1 MKRRLFL
8 AAALLAATPGI
19 AFSQT
24 KYPERAIRM
33 LVPFA
38 PGGATDVA
46 ARVTASAIAEILGQ
60 PVVVENRAGGG
71 GNVGVSAAATSP
83 ADGYTLMMGTQAL
96 LTQNPYLYADLPKNP
111 QTDLVAVAGV
121 FKTDMILVAS
131 PKLGRKTVQ
140 DIMSLAATKPDGLN
154 YGSAGNGS
162 AAHILMELLKS
173 RTGTQMRHVPYRG
186 TSLAL
191 TDLVAGTLDLMIDSI
206 PSALGADRRR
216 QCDFDRSVRPRAQS
230 AASRCSDHDRG
241 RYQGLQRR
249 GLACIVCPKRNACS
263 HHRNARCRRESRA
276 RQAAGRGA
284 RREGRTRSRLSIILR
299 AREAHRGGSGRL
311 VAGDQ
316 DRRHQAVTRRANL
329 IATENS
335 ERRSA

>member
-1 MKRRLFL
+1 MKRRTFLTAAVL
-8 AAALLAATPGI
+8 AAMPGI

-24 KYPERAIRM
+24 KYPDRAIRM
-33 LVPFA
+33 VVPFA

-46 ARVTASAIAEILGQ
+46 ARVTANAISEILGQ

-71 GNVGVSAAATSP
+71 GNIGVGAVATSP

-131 PKLGRKTVQ
+131 PKLGKKTPQ
-140 DIMSLAATKPDGLN
+140 DIVSLAMTKPDGLN

-162 AAHILMELLKS
+162 AAHVLMELLKS

-206 PSALGADRRR
+206 PSALGQIEGGNVVPIAVCGPLRNPRLPDVPTMTEAGIKDYNAVAWLALFAPKGTPAHIIATLDAAVKAALARPQVVERGEKAGL
-216 QCDFDRSVRPRAQS
+216 DPDYRSS
-230 AASRCSDHDRG
+230 SD
-241 RYQGLQRR
+241 
-249 GLACIVCPKRNACS
+249 LAKRIGDESIVWSQVIK
-263 HHRNARCRRESRA
+263 
-276 RQAAGRGA
+276 AAGI
-284 RREGRTRSRLSIILR
+284 RL
-299 AREAHRGGSGRL
+299 
-311 VAGDQ
+311 
-316 DRRHQAVTRRANL
+316 
-329 IATENS
+329 
-335 ERRSA
+335 

>member
-131 PKLGRKTVQ
+131 PKLGRKAVQ
-140 DIMSLAATKPDGLN
+140 EIIALAATKPDGLN

-162 AAHILMELLKS
+162 AAHVLMELLKS

-206 PSALGADRRR
+206 PSALGQIEGGNVISIAV
-216 QCDFDRSVRPRAQS
+216 CGPVRNPRLPDVPTMTEAGIRDYNAVAWLALFAPS
-230 AASRCSDHDRG
+230 GTPAHIIATLDAAVKAA
-241 RYQGLQRR
+241 
-249 GLACIVCPKRNACS
+249 LAKPQVV
-263 HHRNARCRRESRA
+263 E
-276 RQAAGRGA
+276 RGA
-284 RREGRTRSRLSIILR
+284 KAGLDPDYRSSSELAKRIAEEAAVWSQVIKTAGIRL
-299 AREAHRGGSGRL
+299 
-311 VAGDQ
+311 
-316 DRRHQAVTRRANL
+316 
-329 IATENS
+329 
-335 ERRSA
+335 